1 MSNQN
6 NGFTEEELQL
16 MEAMENLIAEMK
28 THPEIADV
36 NAPASLREELFR
48 DIREYE
54 VEKAKATEQE
64 PEVETVESN
73 VSRLTEE
80 EMELIR
86 LGKKYK
92 KSKKNKK
99 LYVLIAAAV
108 LAMGLGITSMGGPE
122 RVMERFE
129 QAVFGRDRSGVDTED
144 EIKDIENV
152 AEEEVYQQIEDKYGF
167 APVRLDHL
175 PEEIEFLQGDLHDK
189 LQSIQLY
196 YGCNNK
202 VNITYTIRPNYRGSS
217 LGIDVEDE
225 ILEEYVEKI
234 GETSIQV
241 KKIKVSD
248 NGEER
253 WTAEFNYNDT
263 QYYIMTSDIS
273 ESELQNI
280 LKNLYFF

>member
-16 MEAMENLIAEMK
+16 MEAMEDLIAEMK

-54 VEKAKATEQE
+54 AEKAKATEQE
-64 PEVETVESN
+64 PEVEMVESN
-73 VSRLTEE
+73 ISRLTEE

-122 RVMERFE
+122 RVMERFG
-129 QAVFGRDRSGVDTED
+129 FKTSDRDQVQINSEGTVDKIETVD
-144 EIKDIENV
+144 EEAI
-152 AEEEVYQQIEDKYGF
+152 YQQIEDEYGL
-167 APVRLDHL
+167 APVKLDHL
-175 PEEIEFLQGDLHDK
+175 PKGILFLQGDLHEGM
-189 LQSIQLY
+189 QAIQIY
-196 YGCNNK
+196 YGSNEK
-202 VNITYTIRPNYRGSS
+202 VNITYVIRPNYRGSS

-225 ILEEYVEKI
+225 VLKEYVETI
-234 GETSIQV
+234 GETDIQV
-241 KKIKVSD
+241 KKYKVS
-248 NGEER
+248 NSGEER
-253 WTAEFNYNDT
+253 WTAEFNYEDT
-263 QYYIMTSDIS
+263 QYYIMTLDIK
-273 ESELQNI
+273 EEEVKKIIN
-280 LKNLYFF
+280 NLYFF